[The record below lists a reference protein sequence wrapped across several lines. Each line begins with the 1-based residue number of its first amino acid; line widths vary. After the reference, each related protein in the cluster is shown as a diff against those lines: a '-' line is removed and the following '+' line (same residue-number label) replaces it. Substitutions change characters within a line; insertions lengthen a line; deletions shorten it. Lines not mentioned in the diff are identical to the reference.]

1 MQISTQARSTSHPS
15 WLGALKPEFRE
26 FPREDWQPFEVAD
39 IRGVDVEEAGTE
51 RFLGARNDFLHPT
64 ALRTADLDFGRLN
77 ATEFQAL
84 VSEFGGLSQ
93 VPYQAERDY
102 EAADFL
108 PPVLQALLNQDLEI
122 PEAVVLPQSADYAW
136 PPLGDDLPI
145 DLTANCHG
153 TSWEAMRSFQGHN
166 DVANIYLG
174 EASVIDAALQSDKFE
189 KVGAPG
195 KRMPEGLKPGD
206 VVAFDEESEWARMT
220 MLLHTAVYV
229 GGGLFFEKPNTE
241 SQGEDSPYR
250 LATWEMLTAPVEQY
264 VDGRYTAQAY
274 RPRTPLAGAE
284 ETFRSDQLDEWVEK
298 HGKLDKP
305 VLTVIEPSMGGG
317 IRGMWSTALATVPLE
332 QNSSGRFQL
341 SSST

>member
-1 MQISTQARSTSHPS
+1 MQISAHARSTPHPS

-26 FPREDWQPFEVAD
+26 FPRENWQPLEVVE
-39 IRGVDVEEAGTE
+39 ICGVDVEEATTE
-51 RFLGARNDFLHPT
+51 RFLGARNGFLHPT
-64 ALRTADLDFGRLN
+64 ALSTADLDFGRLKP
-77 ATEFQAL
+77 AEFQAL

-93 VPYQAERDY
+93 VPYQPERDY

-122 PEAVVLPQSADYAW
+122 PEAVVLPRSAEYAW

-145 DLTANCHG
+145 DLTSNCHG

-166 DVANIYLG
+166 DAANIYLG
-174 EASVIDAALQSDKFE
+174 EASVIDVALQSDKFE
-189 KVGAPG
+189 KVGVAG
-195 KRMPEGLKPGD
+195 KQMPPGLKPGD
-206 VVAFDEESEWARMT
+206 IVAFNEESEWARMT

-241 SQGEDSPYR
+241 SDGEDSPYR
-250 LATWEMLTAPVEQY
+250 LATWEMLTAPVDQY

-274 RPRTPLAGAE
+274 RPRTPLASAE
-284 ETFRSDQLDEWVEK
+284 ETFHSDQLDEWVEK

-305 VLTVIEPSMGGG
+305 VLTVLEPSMGGG
-317 IRGMWSTALATVPLE
+317 TRAMWSTALATVPLE

-341 SSST
+341 GSST